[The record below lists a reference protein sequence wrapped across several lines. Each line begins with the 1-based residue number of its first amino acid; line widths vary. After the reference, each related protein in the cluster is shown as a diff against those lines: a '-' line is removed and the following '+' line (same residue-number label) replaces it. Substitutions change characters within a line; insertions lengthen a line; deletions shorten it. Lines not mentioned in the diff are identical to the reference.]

1 MTRSSGFAVVSVV
14 STAVFLAACQGGG
27 GGAPAS
33 APASPLGVQV
43 PTPPVDVKNEANAAS
58 LRDAINSAQFFAL
71 QGENSIAGPGQIV
84 AVRFDQR
91 NLEVMISRRALE
103 ARYATIETAEACNPA
118 ASTPPSRPLGN
129 RTVDRQ
135 LNARGNAG
143 ATIRQLVTAR
153 LNASGNRAAQ
163 VSAVSAARAGYTLEE
178 IQAIRAS
185 ALARPACVAAIQQ
198 YLANPAYGM
207 VCVVKAVMTADFTV
221 RSARGFQG
229 EFDAQTVQ
237 LPVSVPASGQLTV
250 ALNRSGANEFR
261 GSGIIGATLAPQC
274 WAARAA

>member
-1 MTRSSGFAVVSVV
+1 MTWSSGFAVVSIL
-14 STAVFLAACQGGG
+14 AVGGLAAGCGETGGSS
-27 GGAPAS
+27 APL

-43 PTPPVDVKNEANAAS
+43 PTPPVDVKAEASAAN

-91 NLEVMISRRALE
+91 NLEIMLSRRALE
-103 ARYATIETAEACNPA
+103 QRYATIETAEACNPV
-118 ASTPPSRPLGN
+118 ASMPPSRPLGN

-135 LNARGNAG
+135 LNAGGSAG
-143 ATIRQLVTAR
+143 ATIKQLVTAR
-153 LNASGNRAAQ
+153 LNASGNRGAQ
-163 VSAVSAARAGYTLEE
+163 VSSSSASRAGYTLEE

-207 VCVVKAVMTADFTV
+207 VCVVQAVMTSDFTV
-221 RSARGFQG
+221 RSTRGFQG
-229 EFDAQTVQ
+229 EFNAQTVQ
-237 LPVSVPASGQLTV
+237 LPVSVPASGQLNVT
-250 ALNRSGANEFR
+250 LNRTGANEFR